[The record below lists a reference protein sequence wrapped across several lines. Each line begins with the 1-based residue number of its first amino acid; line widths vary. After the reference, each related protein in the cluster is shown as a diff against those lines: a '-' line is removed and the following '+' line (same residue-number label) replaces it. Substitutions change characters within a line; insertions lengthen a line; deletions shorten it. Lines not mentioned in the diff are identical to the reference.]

1 VAQKQDALIRVR
13 AGAVAFVFALNSTAV
28 FADDGSPVSF
38 EAVYTGESWTNA
50 RGGIKTGTR
59 YIHNIDLTMEADLSF
74 VGLKDTTLFL
84 YGLHTNSPEFSADLV
99 GDAQVVSSI
108 DNSEVFRLEEAWIE
122 KLFVDGVLSFKAGL
136 IDLNADFDVNEAGGL
151 FINSSHGIGVEIAQ
165 TGDNGPSIFPST
177 SLAARVQYA
186 PNDNWSFRLGAF
198 DETPNDPN
206 NPKNQR
212 VDWSKGTL
220 LIGEATYLSED
231 GLRINAG
238 GWGYTSEFQPILSA
252 DKVGKNMGG
261 YALIEGPLYR
271 ESIDTDQGLN
281 GFVRVGTAND
291 RINQF
296 SHYLGAGVVYTGPF
310 KSRDEDQI
318 GFAIAA
324 AGNGRDFKRSIRMAG
339 GTPEDYETNLEL
351 TYRAQL
357 TDWLA
362 IQPDVQYVINPGA
375 VGGLRHALV
384 LGVRLE
390 IGYAF

>member
-1 VAQKQDALIRVR
+1 MLNRLNASVTAL
-13 AGAVAFVFALNSTAV
+13 ASCLFSTA
-28 FADDGSPVSF
+28 ATAKEDSPFSF
-38 EAVYTGESWTNA
+38 EAVYTGEVWGNA
-50 RGGIKTGTR
+50 RGGIEKGAR
-59 YIHNIDLTMEADLSF
+59 YIHNIDLMMEADLSIA
-74 VGLKDTTLFL
+74 GLEDTTLFL
-84 YGLHTNSPEFSADLV
+84 YGLHTNAPEFSADLV

-108 DNSEVFRLEEAWIE
+108 DNGEVFRLYEAWIE
-122 KLFVDGVLSFKAGL
+122 KAFADGVLSVKGGL
-136 IDLNADFDVNEAGGL
+136 IDLNADFDVNETGSW
-151 FINSSHGIGVEIAQ
+151 FVNDSRGIGVELTQ

-212 VDWSKGTL
+212 IDWSKGTL
-220 LIGEATYLSED
+220 LIGEATYVSAN
-231 GLRINAG
+231 GLRVNAA
-238 GWGYTSEFQPILSA
+238 GWGYTSEFQPILST
-252 DKVGKNMGG
+252 DKVGKNIGG

-271 ESIDTDQGLN
+271 ESIDTEQGLN
-281 GFVRVGTAND
+281 GFIRVGMAND

-310 KSRDEDQI
+310 RSRDEDQI
-318 GFAIAA
+318 GFAVAA
-324 AGNGRDFKRSIRMAG
+324 AGNGKDFKRSVRMAG

-351 TYRAQL
+351 SYRAQL

-362 IQPDVQYVINPGA
+362 IQPDVQYIINPGA

-384 LGVRLE
+384 LGARLE
-390 IGYAF
+390 IGYRF